1 MPKTNTVEFEKDDV
15 MLIETMQK
23 DYVSLQ
29 TAIGTIYLR
38 KHQAIQQLE
47 QIENQLSEL
56 EVNFTQMRENEQKL
70 LQSLEEK
77 YGKGTIDLSSGKF
90 TPNS

>member
-15 MLIETMQK
+15 KLIETMQK

-90 TPNS
+90 TANS

>member
-15 MLIETMQK
+15 KLIETMQK

-56 EVNFTQMRENEQKL
+56 EVNFTQMRNDEVEL
-70 LQSLEEK
+70 LKNLEEK
-77 YGKGTIDLSSGKF
+77 YGQGNLDMVSGEF
-90 TPNS
+90 TPTS

>member
-15 MLIETMQK
+15 KQIETMQK

>member
-1 MPKTNTVEFEKDDV
+1 MPNKKVKLTDDEIKSIKEV
-15 MLIETMQK
+15 QQG
-23 DYVSLQ
+23 YQQLQ
-29 TAIGTIYLR
+29 TTIGSVHLR
-38 KHQAIQQLE
+38 KHQLSLQVEEAEKQLV
-47 QIENQLSEL
+47 EL

>member
-1 MPKTNTVEFEKDDV
+1 MSIKSNKGKMSYEVVVFADN
-15 MLIETMQK
+15 
-23 DYVSLQ
+23 VSLQ

>member
-15 MLIETMQK
+15 KLIETMQK

-77 YGKGTIDLSSGKF
+77 Y
-90 TPNS
+90 

>member
-15 MLIETMQK
+15 KLIETMQK

>member
-1 MPKTNTVEFEKDDV
+1 MPKTKTVQFEESDV
-15 MLIETMQK
+15 KLIETMQQ
-23 DYVSLQ
+23 DYVKLQ
-29 TAIGTIYLR
+29 SAIGTVYLR